1 MSRRNIYIIFGAVF
15 VSLVFVGV
23 FGLITNRRDHVDRL
37 RETADQVFLEAAAIR
52 AKSANIDLSGDPNL
66 SLLAPSTLTSADL
79 VTAIRREA
87 EILTLGVVES
97 KATAETISRENALNA
112 LNIDPTT
119 LSELFTVVTAVVEVT
134 GDVPRLIQLIDKTR
148 DARITGPLIGVA
160 SIKFDFAGN
169 QTVATLELVGIR
181 FNELQISVAPETT
194 LPLQRQKNFYPR

>member
-160 SIKFDFAGN
+160 SIEFDFAGN

-194 LPLQRQKNFYPR
+194 LP

>member
-134 GDVPRLIQLIDKTR
+134 GDVTRLIQLIDKTR

-194 LPLQRQKNFYPR
+194 LP

>member
-1 MSRRNIYIIFGAVF
+1 MSRRNIYIVFGAVF

-194 LPLQRQKNFYPR
+194 LP

>member
-79 VTAIRREA
+79 VTAIRR
-87 EILTLGVVES
+87 
-97 KATAETISRENALNA
+97 
-112 LNIDPTT
+112 
-119 LSELFTVVTAVVEVT
+119 
-134 GDVPRLIQLIDKTR
+134 
-148 DARITGPLIGVA
+148 
-160 SIKFDFAGN
+160 
-169 QTVATLELVGIR
+169 
-181 FNELQISVAPETT
+181 
-194 LPLQRQKNFYPR
+194 

>member
-1 MSRRNIYIIFGAVF
+1 MSRRSIYISFGAVL
-15 VSLVFVGV
+15 VALVFVGV
-23 FGLITNRRDHVDRL
+23 FGVITDRREHVDRL

-52 AKSANIDLSGDPNL
+52 AQSANIDLSGDPNL

-79 VTAIRREA
+79 VVAIRREA
-87 EILTLGVVES
+87 EILTLGVVEAKS
-97 KATAETISRENALNA
+97 SAETISSENALNA
-112 LNIDPTT
+112 LNIDPTS

-148 DARITGPLIGVA
+148 DARITGPLIGIA
-160 SIKFDFAGN
+160 SAKFDFAGN

-194 LPLQRQKNFYPR
+194 LP